1 MKIIILRS
9 SFQTDDFV
17 RTEYAD
23 LIQRL
28 ENECHA
34 EINIIGDEMVETQNF
49 ASLQTLPDAVMI
61 ATGGVEN
68 LFKRIWSAI
77 DVEMMCAPV
86 RPKTVTMIADGRNNS
101 LAAALEILTWLGNN
115 GMEGRIVHGT
125 NDEIIS
131 AMIETHGRASLQG
144 RIGLF
149 GQPSDWLIASG
160 IDRDYLRQHY
170 GIETIDIDL
179 QRLIDGIKTIPQTEA
194 ETVAQAMV
202 KRAKAVKEPT
212 CSDMVEAAKA
222 YLAIKKICQEK
233 RLDAMTIRCFDI
245 VKACGTT
252 SCLALALLN
261 DESIVAGCEGDM
273 QTLLSMFLAKH
284 LCGEAAFMANP
295 SQLTDKTS
303 MLAHCTIPL
312 TMCDETVVRSH
323 FESGIG
329 VAIQGLLPLIDYT
342 LFKWG
347 GPKLDRYF
355 VVEAKAIETPYS
367 NHFCRTQ
374 ITLNVNLK
382 PYLLQHS
389 IGNHH
394 VIIRGRHAD
403 QIRQFMTKNG
413 ITESEGVSE

>member
-1 MKIIILRS
+1 MRIIILRS
-9 SFQTDDFV
+9 SFQTDEFV
-17 RTEYAD
+17 RNEYSE

-28 ENECHA
+28 ENECRA
-34 EINIIGDEMVETQNF
+34 EISIIGDESVETWRA
-49 ASLQTLPDAVMI
+49 ASLQALPDAFMI

-68 LFKRIWSAI
+68 LFKRIWSSI
-77 DVEMMCAPV
+77 DVETMCGPS
-86 RPKTVTMIADGRNNS
+86 RQQTVTMIADGRNNS
-101 LAAALEILTWLGNN
+101 LAAALEILTYLGNIE
-115 GMEGRIVHGT
+115 MEGKILHGS

-131 AMIETHGRASLQG
+131 AVVETRHGTSLQG

-160 IDRDYLRQHY
+160 VNRDYLHQRF

-179 QRLIDGIKTIPQTEA
+179 QRVIDGIKAVSPTEA
-194 ETVAQAMV
+194 EEVAQTMAN
-202 KRAKAVKEPT
+202 RAKAIKEPT
-212 CSDMVEAAKA
+212 KADMMEAAKA
-222 YLAIKKICQEK
+222 YLAIKNICQEEQ
-233 RLDAMTIRCFDI
+233 LDAMTIRCFDI

-261 DESIVAGCEGDM
+261 DEGIVAGCEGDM
-273 QTLLSMFLAKH
+273 QTLMSMYLAKR

-295 SQLTDKTS
+295 SNLTDKTS

-312 TMCDETVVRSH
+312 SMCDETVVRTH

-329 VAIQGLLPLIDYT
+329 VAIQGVLPMADYT

-347 GPKLDRYF
+347 GPKLNRYF
-355 VVEAKAIETPYS
+355 VTEAQAIEAPYS

-403 QIRQFMTKNG
+403 VIKRFMLGNG
-413 ITESEGVSE
+413 AVEC

>member
-1 MKIIILRS
+1 MRIIILRS
-9 SFQTDDFV
+9 SFQTDEFV
-17 RTEYAD
+17 RNEYSE

-28 ENECHA
+28 ENECRA
-34 EINIIGDEMVETQNF
+34 EISIIGDESVETWRA
-49 ASLQTLPDAVMI
+49 ASLQALPDAFMI

-68 LFKRIWSAI
+68 LFKRIWSSI
-77 DVEMMCAPV
+77 DVETMCGPS
-86 RPKTVTMIADGRNNS
+86 RQQTVTMIADGRNNS
-101 LAAALEILTWLGNN
+101 LAAALEILTYLGNIEV
-115 GMEGRIVHGT
+115 EGKILHGS

-131 AMIETHGRASLQG
+131 AVVETRHGTSLQG

-160 IDRDYLRQHY
+160 VNRDYLHQRF

-179 QRLIDGIKTIPQTEA
+179 QRVIDGIKAVSPTEA
-194 ETVAQAMV
+194 EEVAQTMAN
-202 KRAKAVKEPT
+202 RAKAIKEPT
-212 CSDMVEAAKA
+212 KADMMEAAKA
-222 YLAIKKICQEK
+222 YLAIKNICQEEQ
-233 RLDAMTIRCFDI
+233 LDAMTIRCFDI

-261 DESIVAGCEGDM
+261 DEGIVAGCEGDM
-273 QTLLSMFLAKH
+273 QTLMSMYLAKR

-295 SQLTDKTS
+295 SNLTDETS

-312 TMCDETVVRSH
+312 SMCDETVVRTH

-329 VAIQGLLPLIDYT
+329 VAIQGVLPMADYT

-347 GPKLDRYF
+347 GPKLNRYF
-355 VVEAKAIETPYS
+355 VTEAQAIEAPYS

-403 QIRQFMTKNG
+403 VIKRFMLGNG
-413 ITESEGVSE
+413 AVEC

>member
-1 MKIIILRS
+1 ML
-9 SFQTDDFV
+9 
-17 RTEYAD
+17 
-23 LIQRL
+23 QRL
-28 ENECHA
+28 EKECCA
-34 EINIIGDEMVETQNF
+34 EIHIIGDESVETHGR

-68 LFKRIWSAI
+68 LFKRIWEAI
-77 DVEMMCAPV
+77 DVEMMCSPFGH
-86 RPKTVTMIADGRNNS
+86 KSVTMIADGRNNS
-101 LAAALEILTWLGNN
+101 LAAALEILTYLGNN

-125 NDEIIS
+125 NDEIVS
-131 AMIETHGRASLQG
+131 AIVETHGRASLRG

-160 IDRDYLRQHY
+160 VNRDFLRQRY
-170 GIETIDIDL
+170 CVETIDIDL
-179 QRLIDGIKTIPQTEA
+179 KRLIDGIKTIPQTEA
-194 ETVAQAMV
+194 VKVAQNMV

-212 CSDMVEAAKA
+212 CADMLEAVKA
-222 YLAIKKICQEK
+222 YLAIKKICQEE
-233 RLDAMTIRCFDI
+233 RLDAFTIRCFDI

-261 DESIVAGCEGDM
+261 DEGIVAGCEGDM
-273 QTLLSMFLAKH
+273 QTLMSMFLAKRI
-284 LCGEAAFMANP
+284 CGETAFMANP
-295 SQLTDKTS
+295 SQLTDKSS

-312 TMCDETVVRSH
+312 SMCDETIVRSH

-329 VAIQGLLPLIDYT
+329 VAVQGLLPLADYT

-347 GPKLDRYF
+347 GPQLDRYF
-355 VVEAKAIETPYS
+355 VAEAQAVETPYS
-367 NHFCRTQ
+367 DHFCRTQ

-394 VIIRGRHAD
+394 VIICGRHASE
-403 QIRQFMTKNG
+403 IRRFMQANG
-413 ITESEGVSE
+413 IQNV

>member
-1 MKIIILRS
+1 MNILILRS

-17 RTEYAD
+17 RNEYAD

-28 ENECHA
+28 GNECHA
-34 EINIIGDEMVETQNF
+34 EISIIGDESVETHGR
-49 ASLQTLPDAVMI
+49 ASQQTLPDAFMI

-68 LFKRIWSAI
+68 LFKRIWASI
-77 DVEMMCAPV
+77 DVEMMCAPN

-101 LAAALEILTWLGNN
+101 LAAALEILTYLENIRV
-115 GMEGRIVHGT
+115 EGKILHGT
-125 NDEIIS
+125 NEEIIS
-131 AMIETHGRASLQG
+131 AMVETVCTPSLQG

-160 IDRDYLRQHY
+160 VDRDFLRQRY
-170 GIETIDIDL
+170 GIEAIDVDL
-179 QRLIDGIKTIPQTEA
+179 QRLIKGMKTIPQTEA
-194 ETVAQAMV
+194 EKVAQVMV
-202 KRAKAVKEPT
+202 KRARTVKEPT
-212 CSDMVEAAKA
+212 YADMAEAAKA
-222 YLAIKKICQEK
+222 YLAIKMICQEES
-233 RLDAMTIRCFDI
+233 LDAMTIRCFDI

-261 DESIVAGCEGDM
+261 DEGIVAGCEGDM
-273 QTLLSMFLAKH
+273 QTLMSMYLAKR
-284 LCGEAAFMANP
+284 LCGEVAFMANP
-295 SQLTDKTS
+295 SQLRDESS

-312 TMCDETVVRSH
+312 TMCTETVVRSH

-329 VAIQGLLPLIDYT
+329 VAIQGLLPLTDYT

-355 VVEAKAIETPYS
+355 VTEAQAIETPYS
-367 NHFCRTQ
+367 EHFCRTQ
-374 ITLNVNLK
+374 ITLDVNLK

-403 QIRQFMTKNG
+403 EIRDFMLKMGVN
-413 ITESEGVSE
+413 EG

>member
-9 SFQTDDFV
+9 SFQTDEFV
-17 RTEYAD
+17 RNEYAD
-23 LIQRL
+23 MIQRL
-28 ENECHA
+28 ENECNA
-34 EINIIGDEMVETQNF
+34 EIKIIGDESVETLR
-49 ASLQTLPDAVMI
+49 ATSLQALPDAFMI

-68 LFKRIWSAI
+68 LFKRIWTMI
-77 DVEMMCAPV
+77 DVETCHGTSL
-86 RPKTVTMIADGRNNS
+86 RKNVTMIADGRNNS
-101 LAAALEILTWLGNN
+101 LAAALEILTYLGNV
-115 GMEGRIVHGT
+115 GVEGKILHGT

-131 AMIETHGRASLQG
+131 AVVETCHGASLQG

-160 IDRDYLRQHY
+160 VDRDYLRQRY

-179 QRLIDGIKTIPQTEA
+179 QRLIEGIKTVSKTEA
-194 ETVAQAMV
+194 EEVMQTLL
-202 KRAKAVKEPT
+202 KRAKAVEEPT
-212 CSDMVEAAKA
+212 SADLLEAAKA
-222 YLAIKKICQEK
+222 YLAIKRICQEE

-261 DESIVAGCEGDM
+261 DEGIVAGCEGDM
-273 QTLLSMFLAKH
+273 QTLMSMYLAKRI
-284 LCGEAAFMANP
+284 CGETAFMANP
-295 SQLTDKTS
+295 SNLTDETS

-329 VAIQGLLPLIDYT
+329 VAVQGLLPLTDYT

-347 GPKLDRYF
+347 GPKMDRYF
-355 VVEAKAIETPYS
+355 VTEAKAIETPYS

-382 PYLLQHS
+382 SYLLQHS

-394 VIIRGRHAD
+394 VIIRGRHANE
-403 QIRQFMTKNG
+403 IRQFMLAN
-413 ITESEGVSE
+413 GVSESVTE

>member
-1 MKIIILRS
+1 MNILILRS

-17 RTEYAD
+17 RNEYAD

-34 EINIIGDEMVETQNF
+34 EINIIGDENAETQNF
-49 ASLQTLPDAVMI
+49 ASLQTLPDAFMI

-68 LFKRIWSAI
+68 LFKRIWAAI
-77 DVEMMCAPV
+77 DVEMMCAPS

-101 LAAALEILTWLGNN
+101 LAASLEILTWLGNN
-115 GMEGRIVHGT
+115 GLEGRIVHGT
-125 NDEIIS
+125 NEEIIS
-131 AMIETHGRASLQG
+131 AIVETFQETSLQG

-160 IDRDYLRQHY
+160 VDREFLRQKY
-170 GIETIDIDL
+170 SIEIIDIDL
-179 QRLIDGIKTIPQTEA
+179 QRLIEGIKTMPQTEA
-194 ETVAQAMV
+194 EKVAQALV
-202 KRAKAVKEPT
+202 KRAKGIVEPT
-212 CSDMVEAAKA
+212 DADMVEAAKA
-222 YLAIKKICQEK
+222 YLAIKKICQEE
-233 RLDAMTIRCFDI
+233 RLDALTIRCFDI

-261 DESIVAGCEGDM
+261 DEGIVAGCEGDM
-273 QTLLSMFLAKH
+273 QTLLSMFLAKR
-284 LCGEAAFMANP
+284 LCREVAFMANP

-312 TMCDETVVRSH
+312 TMCEETIVRSH

-329 VAIQGLLPLIDYT
+329 VAIQGLLPLTDYT

-347 GPKLDRYF
+347 GPKLERYF
-355 VVEAKAIETPYS
+355 VTEAKAVETPYS
-367 NHFCRTQ
+367 DHFCRTQ
-374 ITLNVNLK
+374 ITLNVDLK
-382 PYLLQHS
+382 SYLLQHS

-394 VIIRGRHAD
+394 VIIRGNHAEAIRH
-403 QIRQFMTKNG
+403 FMRING
-413 ITESEGVSE
+413 VQNV